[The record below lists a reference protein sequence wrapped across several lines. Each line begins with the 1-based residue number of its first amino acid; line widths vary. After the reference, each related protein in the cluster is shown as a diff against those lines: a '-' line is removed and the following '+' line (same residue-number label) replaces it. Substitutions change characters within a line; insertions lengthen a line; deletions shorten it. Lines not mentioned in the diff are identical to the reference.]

1 MSRAASNRSLRRR
14 ISHFTSDRFDD
25 LPLIGDS
32 GAGRLL
38 SVQALHSFGETM
50 FAVSLVGSL
59 FFNVSLDA
67 ARPRI
72 VLYLA
77 VTMAPFLVLASLIGP
92 LIDRVRRRLV

>member
-1 MSRAASNRSLRRR
+1 MNPAATPWSPRRWIR
-14 ISHFTSDRFDD
+14 QLTSDRFDD
-25 LPLIGDS
+25 LPLLGDS

-38 SVQALHSFGETM
+38 PVQALHSFGDTM

-72 VLYLA
+72 VL
-77 VTMAPFLVLASLIGP
+77 
-92 LIDRVRRRLV
+92 